1 MTDWIHRLPTPLM
14 GLVVLAATF
23 LVTEVIYRTVMG
35 LATGERGRDFKAV
48 SPGLFPPLGIIFGLL
63 VAFLASQAWGDV
75 DRAHA
80 TVNREAS
87 ALRTVVLL
95 SQALPASSGDQLR
108 GAIRR
113 HIEEAQTTEWP
124 AMAEGRATL
133 KMIPVAL
140 AEALQATLA
149 MTPEGAGQVAAQRE
163 IAVALE
169 TAADARRQRIL
180 ISQAHV
186 NWIKWMSLFV
196 QAVCTLVAVAM
207 VHSDNRRSARFALGL
222 YATAMAVCIFL
233 IVAHDRPF
241 NGPNSVTP
249 APLLQVEP

>member
-1 MTDWIHRLPTPLM
+1 MFDWIHRLPTPVM
-14 GLVVLAATF
+14 ALVVFAATY
-23 LVTEVIYRTVMG
+23 LVTEVIYRTVIG
-35 LATGERGRDFKAV
+35 LATGERGRGFKAV
-48 SPGLFPPLGIIFGLL
+48 SPGLLPPLGIIFGLL

-95 SQALPASSGDQLR
+95 SQALPPQSGEQLR
-108 GAIRR
+108 GLMRK
-113 HIEEAQTTEWP
+113 HVEESRSTEWP
-124 AMAEGRATL
+124 AMAEGRASLT
-133 KMIPVAL
+133 MIPAAIV
-140 AEALQATLA
+140 EALQATLA
-149 MTPEGAGQVAAQRE
+149 MSPEGAGQVAAQRE
-163 IAVALE
+163 IVVALE
-169 TAADARRQRIL
+169 SAADARRQRIL
-180 ISQAHV
+180 LSQSHV

-196 QAVCTLVAVAM
+196 QALCTLAAVAL

-222 YATAMAVCIFL
+222 YATAIAVCIFL

-241 NGPNSVTP
+241 TGPNAVSP